1 MIKFRLILIFVILCP
16 FQQIPAQH
24 KINFHSPENIK
35 KFADYLFC
43 GKDYLRASEEYA
55 KYLKENY
62 DDSVEF
68 KSALALQRIGSYENA
83 LHKFEHIS
91 INSALYTD
99 ARQEYFRTMFIQKD
113 FTSLQNFSI
122 TSDSAK
128 PDYSFLMRLK
138 NISLLLSKEEVPE
151 EKSFISAFPFSENEN
166 IKKIYELKVNPPCKS
181 PLLAGIMSA
190 IIPGSG
196 KLYTEDYTDGLFAA
210 FLTGIFGYIAY
221 TDFKADH
228 NVRGWIFSGITAFF
242 YSGNIYGSIASAQ
255 IYNAKIKFDF
265 ENELYKFLDTFK
277 YLTGD
282 YNFCR

>member
-1 MIKFRLILIFVILCP
+1 MIMFRLILLVVILCS
-16 FQQIPAQH
+16 FQRIPAQP

-35 KFADYLFC
+35 AFADYLFC

-55 KYLKENY
+55 EYLNEIY

-83 LHKFEHIS
+83 LRKFDHIS
-91 INSALYTD
+91 FNSALYTD
-99 ARQEYFRTMFIQKD
+99 SRQEYFRTMFLKKD
-113 FTSLQNFSI
+113 FIGIRNFSQND
-122 TSDSAK
+122 DSTK
-128 PDYSFLMRLK
+128 PDYSFLVRLK
-138 NISLLLSKEEVPE
+138 NISLLLSKEEIPE
-151 EKSFISAFPFSENEN
+151 EGFIVSPFPISEKEY
-166 IKKIYELKVNPPCKS
+166 IKKIYELKANPPYKS

-196 KLYTEDYTDGLFAA
+196 KLYTEDYTDGIFAA

-255 IYNAKIKFDF
+255 IYNVKVKFDF
-265 ENELYKFLDTFK
+265 QNEMYKFLDKFK